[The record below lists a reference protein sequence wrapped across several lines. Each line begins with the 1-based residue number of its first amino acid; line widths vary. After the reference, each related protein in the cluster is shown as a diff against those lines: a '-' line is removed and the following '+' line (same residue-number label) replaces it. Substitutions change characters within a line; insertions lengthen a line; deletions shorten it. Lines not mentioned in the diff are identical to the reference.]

1 MTEMATATTT
11 PALAVTAGYILAY
24 RLFDVAYAID
34 LGKAE
39 ATWARTVRTGSSR
52 GRLSATPAK
61 AVAFGV
67 PPVALGLGTV
77 TLSLPDGP
85 LQATA
90 TARLFDFG
98 VVSIALR
105 VPVAELSWTAF
116 TQRLN
121 ALDRAVGPAP
131 ATVVWTKLLDRVR
144 QGVGDALVRPMPS
157 TLEEDYLVGVANAF
171 SEKLT
176 ADTLVGR
183 LDLVPLLSGELQ
195 PLSESARRDLLR
207 HRYSYYTDDMVVL
220 TWDRAFVHEPRGDSD
235 VIDVLE
241 VANAQL
247 LEMRYYDELLDAE
260 LPRMYDLVEKTR
272 RRWALPGARR
282 FADLARRLYTIVAEV
297 TELTEKVDNALQVTE
312 DVYLA
317 RIYAAA
323 LELFRV
329 PTVSAAVDRKLAI
342 IRDTYTAL
350 YDEAHSSRS
359 ELLEI
364 VILVLIAVEIVLAV
378 VR

>member
-1 MTEMATATTT
+1 VIADTSTG
-11 PALAVTAGYILAY
+11 PILDVSAGYILAY

-39 ATWARTVRTGSSR
+39 ETWARTVRTGSSR
-52 GRLSATPAK
+52 GRLTTTPPK
-61 AVAFGV
+61 AIAFGV
-67 PPVALGLGTV
+67 PPVALGLGTIA
-77 TLSLPDGP
+77 LPLQEAP
-85 LQATA
+85 LQATV
-90 TARLFDFG
+90 TARLYDFG
-98 VVSIALR
+98 VISIALR
-105 VPVAELSWTAF
+105 LSVVDLSWAAF
-116 TQRLN
+116 SQRLN
-121 ALDRAVGPAP
+121 AVDRAVGAAP
-131 ATVVWTKLLDRVR
+131 ATALWTDLLDRVR
-144 QGVGDALVRPMPS
+144 QGIGAALIRPVPS

-171 SEKLT
+171 SEPVTAETLT
-176 ADTLVGR
+176 AH
-183 LDLVPLLSGELQ
+183 LDLIPLLSGEQ
-195 PLSESARRDLLR
+195 RPLSDGARRDLLR

-220 TWDRAFVHEPRGDSD
+220 TWDRAFIYEPRGDTD

-260 LPRMYDLVEKTR
+260 LPRMYDLVEATR
-272 RRWALPGARR
+272 RRWMLPGARR

-329 PTVSAAVDRKLAI
+329 PTVSAAVDRKLSI

-359 ELLEI
+359 EWLEI
-364 VILVLIAVEIVLAV
+364 VILVLIFVEIVLAI

>member
-1 MTEMATATTT
+1 
-11 PALAVTAGYILAY
+11 VTMDAPSVPRLDVSAGSILAY

-34 LGKAE
+34 LAKAE
-39 ATWARTVRTGSSR
+39 ETWARTVRTGSSR
-52 GRLSATPAK
+52 GRLTTTPPK
-61 AVAFGV
+61 AIAFGV
-67 PPVALGLGTV
+67 PPVALGLGTIA
-77 TLSLPDGP
+77 LPLPEGP
-85 LQATA
+85 IQAVV
-90 TARLFDFG
+90 TARLYDFG
-98 VVSIALR
+98 VISIALR
-105 VPVAELSWTAF
+105 VPVTDLSWAAF
-116 TQRLN
+116 AQRLN
-121 ALDRAVGPAP
+121 AVDRAVGLAP
-131 ATVVWTKLLDRVR
+131 ATALWTELLDRVR
-144 QGVGDALVRPMPS
+144 QGVGDALERPIPS

-171 SEKLT
+171 SEPMTAEMLT
-176 ADTLVGR
+176 GH
-183 LDLVPLLSGELQ
+183 LDLIPLLSGEQ
-195 PLSESARRDLLR
+195 RPLSEGARRDLLR
-207 HRYSYYTDDMVVL
+207 HQYSYYTDDLVVL
-220 TWDRAFVHEPRGDSD
+220 TWDRAFVYEPRGDTD

-260 LPRMYDLVEKTR
+260 LPRMYDLVEATR

-282 FADLARRLYTIVAEV
+282 FADLARRLYTMVAEV

-329 PTVSAAVDRKLAI
+329 PTVSAAVDRKLSI

-359 ELLEI
+359 EWLEI
-364 VILVLIAVEIVLAV
+364 VILLLIAVEIVLAI

>member
-1 MTEMATATTT
+1 VSIDPPPVAT
-11 PALAVTAGYILAY
+11 LDVSAGSILAY

-39 ATWARTVRTGSSR
+39 ETWARTVRTGSSR
-52 GRLSATPAK
+52 GRLTTTPPK

-67 PPVALGLGTV
+67 PPVALGLGTIA
-77 TLSLPDGP
+77 LPLPEGP
-85 LQATA
+85 LQATV
-90 TARLFDFG
+90 TARLYEFG

-105 VPVAELSWTAF
+105 VPVADLSWAAF
-116 TQRLN
+116 SQRLN
-121 ALDRAVGPAP
+121 AVDRVVGLAP
-131 ATVVWTKLLDRVR
+131 ATVLWTELLDRVR
-144 QGVGDALVRPMPS
+144 QGVGDGLIRPTPS

-171 SEKLT
+171 SEPMT
-176 ADTLVGR
+176 AEALVGR
-183 LDLVPLLSGELQ
+183 LDLVPLLSGEQ
-195 PLSESARRDLLR
+195 RPLSEGARRDLLR
-207 HRYSYYTDDMVVL
+207 HRYSYYTDDLVVL
-220 TWDRAFVHEPRGDSD
+220 TWDRAFIYEPRGDTD

-260 LPRMYDLVEKTR
+260 LPRMYDLVEATR

-282 FADLARRLYTIVAEV
+282 FADLARRLYTMVAEV

-329 PTVSAAVDRKLAI
+329 PTVSAAVDRKVSI

-359 ELLEI
+359 EVLEI
-364 VILVLIAVEIVLAV
+364 VILVLIAVEIVLAI

>member
-1 MTEMATATTT
+1 MTETVAPTLDVATGA
-11 PALAVTAGYILAY
+11 ILAY

-39 ATWARTVRTGSSR
+39 AIWARTMRTGSSR
-52 GRLSATPAK
+52 GRLTTTPAK

-67 PPVALGLGTV
+67 PPVALDLGFI
-77 TLSLPDGP
+77 TLPLPDGP
-85 LQATA
+85 LQATV
-90 TARLFDFG
+90 TARLYDFG

-105 VPVAELSWTAF
+105 VAVVDLSWSAF
-116 TQRLN
+116 SQRLN
-121 ALDRAVGPAP
+121 AVDDVVGLAP
-131 ATVVWTKLLDRVR
+131 ATVLWTDLLNRVR
-144 QGVGDALVRPMPS
+144 AAVGDALVRPTTS
-157 TLEEDYLVGVANAF
+157 TLEEDYLIGVANAF
-171 SEKLT
+171 SEPMT
-176 ADTLVGR
+176 AEAVIGR
-183 LDLVPLLSGELQ
+183 LDLIPLLSGEQ
-195 PLSESARRDLLR
+195 RPLSEGARRDLLR

-220 TWDRAFVHEPRGDSD
+220 TWDRAFVYEPRGDSD
-235 VIDVLE
+235 VTDVLE

-260 LPRMYDLVEKTR
+260 LPRMYDLVEATR

-282 FADLARRLYTIVAEV
+282 FADLARRLYTMVAEV

-329 PTVSAAVDRKLAI
+329 PTVSAAVDRKLSI

-350 YDEAHSSRS
+350 YDEASSSRS
-359 ELLEI
+359 GLLEFII
-364 VILVLIAVEIVLAV
+364 VVLILVEIVLALL
-378 VR
+378 R

>member
-1 MTEMATATTT
+1 MTETVVPTLDVATGA
-11 PALAVTAGYILAY
+11 ILAY

-39 ATWARTVRTGSSR
+39 AIWARTMRTGSSR
-52 GRLSATPAK
+52 GRLTTTPAK

-67 PPVALGLGTV
+67 PPVALDLGFI
-77 TLSLPDGP
+77 TLPLPDGP
-85 LQATA
+85 LQATV
-90 TARLFDFG
+90 TARLYDFG

-105 VPVAELSWTAF
+105 VAVVDLSWAAF
-116 TQRLN
+116 SQRLN
-121 ALDRAVGPAP
+121 AVDDVVGLAP
-131 ATVVWTKLLDRVR
+131 ATVLWTDLLNRVR
-144 QGVGDALVRPMPS
+144 AAVGDALVRPTTS
-157 TLEEDYLVGVANAF
+157 TLEEDYLIGVANAF
-171 SEKLT
+171 SEPMT
-176 ADTLVGR
+176 AEAVIGR
-183 LDLVPLLSGELQ
+183 LDLIPLLSGEQ
-195 PLSESARRDLLR
+195 RPLSEGARRDLLR

-220 TWDRAFVHEPRGDSD
+220 TWDRAFVYEPRGDSD
-235 VIDVLE
+235 VTDVLE

-260 LPRMYDLVEKTR
+260 LPRMYDLVEATR

-282 FADLARRLYTIVAEV
+282 FADLARRLYTMVAEV

-329 PTVSAAVDRKLAI
+329 PTVSAAVDRKLSI

-350 YDEAHSSRS
+350 YDEASSSRS
-359 ELLEI
+359 GLLEFII
-364 VILVLIAVEIVLAV
+364 VVLILVEIVLALL
-378 VR
+378 R

>member
-1 MTEMATATTT
+1 VTIAPPPATT
-11 PALAVTAGYILAY
+11 LDVSAGSILAY

-34 LGKAE
+34 LAKAE
-39 ATWARTVRTGSSR
+39 ETWARTVRTGSSR
-52 GRLSATPAK
+52 GRLTTTPPK
-61 AVAFGV
+61 AIAFGV
-67 PPVALGLGTV
+67 PPVALGLGTIA
-77 TLSLPDGP
+77 LPLPDGS
-85 LQATA
+85 LQATV
-90 TARLFDFG
+90 TARLYEFG

-105 VPVAELSWTAF
+105 VAVTDLSWAAF
-116 TQRLN
+116 SQRLN
-121 ALDRAVGPAP
+121 AVDRAVGLAP
-131 ATVVWTKLLDRVR
+131 ATVLWTELLDRVR
-144 QGVGDALVRPMPS
+144 QGAGDALIRPTPS

-171 SEKLT
+171 SEPMS
-176 ADTLVGR
+176 AEALVGR
-183 LDLVPLLSGELQ
+183 LDLVPLLSGEQ
-195 PLSESARRDLLR
+195 RPLSEGARRDLLR
-207 HRYSYYTDDMVVL
+207 HQYSYYTDDLVVL
-220 TWDRAFVHEPRGDSD
+220 TWDRAFIYEPRGDAD

-260 LPRMYDLVEKTR
+260 LPRMYDLVEATR

-282 FADLARRLYTIVAEV
+282 FADLARRLYTMVAEV

-329 PTVSAAVDRKLAI
+329 PTVSAAVDRKLSI
-342 IRDTYTAL
+342 IRDTYAAL

-364 VILVLIAVEIVLAV
+364 FVLVLIAVEIVLAIL
-378 VR
+378 R

>member
-1 MTEMATATTT
+1 MTETVVPTLDVATGA
-11 PALAVTAGYILAY
+11 ILAY

-39 ATWARTVRTGSSR
+39 AIWARTMRTGSSR
-52 GRLSATPAK
+52 GRLTTTPAK

-67 PPVALGLGTV
+67 PPVALDLGFI
-77 TLSLPDGP
+77 TLPLPDGP
-85 LQATA
+85 LQATV
-90 TARLFDFG
+90 TARLYDFG

-105 VPVAELSWTAF
+105 VAVVDLSWSAF
-116 TQRLN
+116 SQRLN
-121 ALDRAVGPAP
+121 AVDDVVGLAP
-131 ATVVWTKLLDRVR
+131 ATVLWTDLLNRVR
-144 QGVGDALVRPMPS
+144 AAVGDALVRPTTS
-157 TLEEDYLVGVANAF
+157 TLEEDYLIGVANAF
-171 SEKLT
+171 SEPMT
-176 ADTLVGR
+176 AEAVIGR
-183 LDLVPLLSGELQ
+183 LDLIPLLSGEQ
-195 PLSESARRDLLR
+195 RPLSEGARRDLLR

-220 TWDRAFVHEPRGDSD
+220 TWDRAFVYEPRGDSD
-235 VIDVLE
+235 VTDVLE

-260 LPRMYDLVEKTR
+260 LPRMYDLVEATR

-282 FADLARRLYTIVAEV
+282 FADLARRLYTMVAEV

-329 PTVSAAVDRKLAI
+329 PTVSAAVDRKLSI

-350 YDEAHSSRS
+350 YDEASSSRS
-359 ELLEI
+359 GLLEFII
-364 VILVLIAVEIVLAV
+364 VVLILVEIVLALL
-378 VR
+378 R